1 MVGRTMVR
9 TQVQLTEEQS
19 RTLKT
24 LAAERGVSV
33 AELIRQSVDNFIKTS
48 TGVSTAER
56 RRRAIAAIGRY
67 DSGRSDISDH
77 HDEYLVE
84 AYGS

>member
-1 MVGRTMVR
+1 MIR
-9 TQVQLTEEQS
+9 TQVQLTEEQA

-24 LAAERGVSV
+24 LAAERGSSV
-33 AELIRQSVDNFIKTS
+33 AELIRQSVDSFIKTS

-67 DSGRSDISDH
+67 NSGRSDVSAH
-77 HDEYLVE
+77 HDEYLAE
-84 AYGS
+84 AYGP